1 MISREELTRQAVYLL
16 NLKSQKAINEHTKS
30 IFVHC
35 PFHVDKTPSLSI
47 SLDKGI
53 FRCFSCQRGGSIEKL
68 YQEVKGES
76 LYKTLGIKED
86 PFDMYAFRRS
96 MQPPPQEDFEDYFK
110 NTHVQFNP
118 EDFKSVKHTPL
129 ASRYLRKRA
138 IPLSV
143 AFDMGMRYIEKG
155 KINNTLFEKRLTIP
169 IYENG
174 KLVSIE
180 GRDVTDKSYNDRTY
194 PKCKYPKNSSVNTLY
209 DIDNLNKEEPVYAVE
224 GIMDLA
230 IMRKYPELQN
240 STSLFGAG
248 ITRRQIYLIKQ
259 FEKFVFIP
267 DNDPAGL
274 KAVEHLKEQRLE
286 NVWILYLPKML
297 EGSPTKDVGD
307 YELKGSIGDL
317 LKKKWLSYARPL
329 I

>member
-1 MISREELTRQAVYLL
+1 MISREELTKQAIYLL
-16 NLKSQKAINEHTKS
+16 NLKSQRPITEHTKS
-30 IFVHC
+30 VFVHC
-35 PFHVDKTPSLSI
+35 PFHIDKTPSLSI
-47 SLDKGI
+47 SLEKGI

-68 YQEVKGES
+68 YEEVKGES
-76 LYKTLGIKED
+76 IYKTLGIKDD
-86 PFDMYAFRRS
+86 PFDMYAFGRS
-96 MQPPPQEDFEDYFK
+96 MEPPPQENFEDYFK
-110 NTHVQFNP
+110 DTHIRFNP
-118 EDFKSVKHTPL
+118 EDFKSIKYTPL

-143 AFDMGMRYIEKG
+143 AFSMGMRYVERG
-155 KINNTLFEKRLTIP
+155 KINSTLFEKRLTIP
-169 IYENG
+169 IYEKG

-180 GRDVTDKSYNDRTY
+180 GRDVTDRSHNDKTY

-230 IMRKYPELQN
+230 VMRKYPELKN

-248 ITRRQIYLIKQ
+248 ITRRQLYLIKQ
-259 FEKFVFIP
+259 FDKFVFIP
-267 DNDPAGL
+267 DNDSAG
-274 KAVEHLKEQRLE
+274 VRSVDYLKEQKLD
-286 NVWILYLPKML
+286 NVWILNLPKEL
-297 EGSPTKDVGD
+297 DNSPMKDVGD
-307 YELKGSIGDL
+307 YEVKGSLGDL

>member
-1 MISREELTRQAVYLL
+1 
-16 NLKSQKAINEHTKS
+16 
-30 IFVHC
+30 
-35 PFHVDKTPSLSI
+35 
-47 SLDKGI
+47 
-53 FRCFSCQRGGSIEKL
+53 
-68 YQEVKGES
+68 
-76 LYKTLGIKED
+76 
-86 PFDMYAFRRS
+86 
-96 MQPPPQEDFEDYFK
+96 
-110 NTHVQFNP
+110 
-118 EDFKSVKHTPL
+118 
-129 ASRYLRKRA
+129 LRKRA

-274 KAVEHLKEQRLE
+274 KAVEHLKEQGLE